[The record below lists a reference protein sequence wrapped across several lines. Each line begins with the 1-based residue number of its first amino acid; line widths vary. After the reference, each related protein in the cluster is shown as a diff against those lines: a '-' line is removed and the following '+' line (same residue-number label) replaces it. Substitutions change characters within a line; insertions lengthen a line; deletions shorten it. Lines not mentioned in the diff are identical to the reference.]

1 MPWLLGYLSWL
12 KLTPFVLYSA
22 YVVSGASQ
30 FTSLYLFVIY
40 RVSDKFSYSLDMPF
54 VYQYLLM
61 YIYVLDFCLSINL
74 RNEYDKNLKIL
85 KVVELSGITTKIV
98 ILRRY

>member
-1 MPWLLGYLSWL
+1 MSKKEQRQNSKVLQSDLV
-12 KLTPFVLYSA
+12 KKVFVRYPGS
-22 YVVSGASQ
+22 S
-30 FTSLYLFVIY
+30 
-40 RVSDKFSYSLDMPF
+40 
-54 VYQYLLM
+54 LM

-85 KVVELSGITTKIV
+85 RVIELSGITTKIV

>member
-1 MPWLLGYLSWL
+1 M
-12 KLTPFVLYSA
+12 
-22 YVVSGASQ
+22 
-30 FTSLYLFVIY
+30 IY

-54 VYQYLLM
+54 VYQYLL
-61 YIYVLDFCLSINL
+61 IYVLDFCLSINL

-85 KVVELSGITTKIV
+85 RVIELSGITTEIV